1 MQCPTRRAKVVGI
14 RKQPRNPSC
23 LVLRELR
30 SRDRDG
36 RHAAFRPHVGT
47 KATAGVN
54 DFELAE
60 ATYRAAVARWPMA
73 RITLRQS
80 ARVVH
85 ESGRGD
91 FPAAMEAIYRGIK

>member
-1 MQCPTRRAKVVGI
+1 
-14 RKQPRNPSC
+14 
-23 LVLRELR
+23 
-30 SRDRDG
+30 
-36 RHAAFRPHVGT
+36 
-47 KATAGVN
+47 VN